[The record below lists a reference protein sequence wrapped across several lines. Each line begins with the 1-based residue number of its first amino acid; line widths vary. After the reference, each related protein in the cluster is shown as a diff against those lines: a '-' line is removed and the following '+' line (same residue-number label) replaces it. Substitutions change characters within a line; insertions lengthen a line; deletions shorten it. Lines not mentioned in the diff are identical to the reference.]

1 MSTHTENNYFG
12 CKGSSYALFPF
23 SKHTVL
29 VTVIKLIKIYKAAA
43 LTTLSYIVLIY
54 RQVPA

>member
-23 SKHTVL
+23 LGTFINAINN
-29 VTVIKLIKIYKAAA
+29 T
-43 LTTLSYIVLIY
+43 
-54 RQVPA
+54 